1 MFLFLRRDAAVHVKD
16 AADDVCARLLIRRRM
31 FHLHWLRDN

>member
-1 MFLFLRRDAAVHVKD
+1 MFLFLRRDAVVHVKD
-16 AADDVCARLLIRRRM
+16 AVDDVSARLRM